1 MKTTLL
7 KNFLTFC
14 VGVFAVGALSAQT
27 ITWTGAVDSVF
38 VNAANWDLGVIPNG
52 AHDVVI
58 DSTTIKPF
66 YITSLMDAGNG
77 DNYVNHL
84 NGSGGTL
91 TLEGPML
98 VYAGGGNY
106 FGGNLTLNDGA
117 DLNIR
122 NQGRFGLA
130 GNPSVITVNGGL
142 LNTKNQ
148 LIIGESGDCTFN
160 INGGEVT
167 STTNGVI
174 LGGYAGNGKLNLNG
188 GTLTVAGGFAINE
201 AGAGTGEL
209 FINGGTLMIAGN
221 QETWAS
227 DYVAAGKITCR
238 PGRLIGAAYD
248 SGTDMTLVV
257 SYDPGNDVTW
267 TGAVDSDYFNPA
279 NWDLGIVPDDS
290 DNVIVGEGAPNAPVL
305 AGMSLKEF
313 DPYNNFLEGAISHL
327 YGYSGIPITI
337 SVPLAIYGGGG
348 NYMGGDLTLE
358 AGADVNLR
366 NQARFG
372 QTDNNSVVNINGG
385 LFNSK
390 NYLILSDNGDAEFNV
405 NGGDFTS
412 TAQGAIIGGY
422 NRYGA
427 LNINSGTVTLNGMAL
442 DERADR
448 SGAGHVTIG
457 DGSLLLVGDSRGL
470 VDAWVAD
477 GKLKAAPGYS
487 INAPSFDFT
496 NTTITASAL
505 AAPKEVAYLTKG
517 KTMAAG
523 ASAVDNDAIIRML
536 QADANFNVTVI
547 VDPASDIDLSG
558 YDLAIF
564 QETFGSGDA
573 IWTGSGGIQNIAI
586 PTIINKTYAWA
597 AGKAGI
603 TETDAAV
610 TESTSLS
617 IQVPDATRKADPLF
631 SGIDFSGG
639 DDIQI
644 FADLSTDDIG
654 TAGGGAKGF
663 QILNNI
669 DIVNN
674 TIGGSRASMHAEIT
688 ADVVTPSAAIVF
700 NELRAGVQ
708 LGENAADVLQAP
720 VIAFS
725 MNYGAIALGDGEN
738 ISSAALTIWRNAAY
752 HLTGMMSPNT
762 LYVNPDYLSVGDELS
777 SSISTD
783 VKAVG
788 NRIYVSNVTS
798 ATQVNI
804 YSLTGSLV
812 KSIKTNEDIDFSF
825 RSGLWIATVKTAE
838 GSKSVKFITK

>member
-1 MKTTLL
+1 MMKTTLL

-38 VNAANWDLGVIPNG
+38 VNPANWDLGVIPSG
-52 AHDVVI
+52 THDVVI

-66 YITSLMDAGNG
+66 YITSLTDAGNG

-91 TLEGPML
+91 TLAGPML

-122 NQGRFGLA
+122 NQGRFGLS
-130 GNPSVITVNGGL
+130 GNPSVITINGGL

-148 LIIGESGDCTFN
+148 LIIGESGDCTFTMW
-160 INGGEVT
+160 GGEVT
-167 STTNGVI
+167 STTNGII
-174 LGGYAGNGKLNLNG
+174 LGGYAGNGKINLNG

-209 FINGGTLMIAGN
+209 FINGGTLMMSGN
-221 QETWAS
+221 QETWAN

-238 PGRLIGAAYD
+238 PGKLIGVAYD
-248 SGTDMTLVV
+248 SGTDMTTVV
-257 SYDPGNDVTW
+257 SYDPGNTVTW
-267 TGAVDSDYFNPA
+267 TGAVDSDFTNPG
-279 NWDLGIVPDDS
+279 NWDLGIVPDES
-290 DNVIVGEGAPNAPVL
+290 DDVVMAESANPAELTV
-305 AGMSLKEF
+305 SLKSF
-313 DPYNNFLEGAISHL
+313 DPQNNFLEGAVSHIYGVSGTPLVISA
-327 YGYSGIPITI
+327 
-337 SVPLAIYGGGG
+337 PLAVYAGGG
-348 NYMGGDLTLE
+348 NYFGGDLTLE
-358 AGADVNLR
+358 AGADVNMR
-366 NQARFG
+366 NQGRFG

-385 LFNSK
+385 LLNTK
-390 NYLILSDNGDAEFNV
+390 NYLILSDNGNVEFNV
-405 NGGDFTS
+405 NGGDVTS

-422 NRYGA
+422 NGYAA
-427 LNINSGTVTLNGMAL
+427 LNVNSGTITLNGLAL

-448 SGAGHVTIG
+448 SGAGHITIDG
-457 DGSLLLVGDSRGL
+457 GSLILAGDQAGIIPGL
-470 VDAWVAD
+470 IAD
-477 GKLKAAPGYS
+477 GKLKVAPGKTIS
-487 INAPSFDFT
+487 TAFDFT
-496 NTTITASAL
+496 NTTITAVAG

-564 QETFGSGDA
+564 QETFGSSDA

-603 TETDAAV
+603 TESDAAV
-610 TESTSLS
+610 TESTSLFV
-617 IQVPDATRKADPLF
+617 QVPHGPRRADPLF

-639 DDIQI
+639 NDIKI

-669 DIVNN
+669 DIANPG
-674 TIGGSRASMHAEIT
+674 IGGSTGSMHAEIT
-688 ADVVTPSAAIVF
+688 ADVVNPAAAIVF

-708 LGENAADVLQAP
+708 LGENAADVLAAP

-725 MNYGAIALGDGEN
+725 MNYGAIALGDGAN
-738 ISSAALTIWRNAAY
+738 ISSEALTIWRNAAY
-752 HLTGMMSPNT
+752 HLTGMISPST

-804 YSLTGSLV
+804 YSITGALV
-812 KSIKTNEDIDFSF
+812 KSIKTNEDTDFSF
-825 RSGLWIATVKTAE
+825 RSGLWIATIKTAE